1 MLYTEIPTQRPV
13 TPLLDAIDHPQ
24 QLRQLEHSQLLQV
37 ADELRQYILY
47 AAGQSGG
54 HFGANLGV
62 VELTVALHYCFN
74 TPNDRLVWDVGH
86 QAYPHKILTG
96 RREQITTIRAKN
108 GLAAFPAREES
119 VFDTF
124 GVGHSSTAISAG
136 LGMSLARRYQ
146 KDPCEVV
153 CIVGD
158 GAMTAGMAFEAMND
172 AVAHDADL
180 IVVLNDNDMSIS
192 CSTGGFAKH
201 LAAIWEKGHLV
212 NVNEH
217 GEAYIQP
224 HPKWTYNSRLHQ
236 SATDAADNL
245 FKAIGFDYFGPF
257 DGHDVTQLVQV
268 FNALKKRKG
277 PRLVHVY
284 TKKGKGFAPAEADP
298 ITYHAIGKINA
309 ASGGKTPPK
318 YSDVFGEWLCDEAA
332 QDERLLAITPAMC
345 EGSGMVKFAKQFP
358 QRFFD
363 VAIAEQ
369 HAVTLAAGMAC
380 EGLKPVVA
388 IYSTFLQ
395 RGYDQ
400 LIHDVALQNLDVTFG
415 IDRAGLVGEDGPTH
429 AGAYDYAYMRT
440 VPNMVIM
447 APKDENECRQMLHT
461 AYAYNGP
468 AAVRYPRGAG
478 VGVEIQKEMTV
489 LELGKAEIVAEIKA
503 NSDEQITVLAF
514 GSRVMVAL
522 EAAEQ
527 FAQKHEVSVCVV
539 NMRFVKPLD
548 EQMIRDLAEHTHL
561 FVTVEE
567 HAIMGGAGSAVNE
580 FMAQEQIVKPIINL
594 GLPDS
599 FLHQATHNQM
609 LQDCSL
615 DAKGILNSIERAWLK
630 VNQVV

>member
-13 TPLLDAIDHPQ
+13 TPLLDGIDHPQ
-24 QLRQLEHSQLLQV
+24 QLRQLEQSQLAQV

-62 VELTVALHYCFN
+62 IELTVALHYCFN
-74 TPNDRLVWDVGH
+74 TPDDRLVWDVGH
-86 QAYPHKILTG
+86 QAYPHKVLTG
-96 RREQITTIRAKN
+96 RRERITTIRSKD

-119 VFDTF
+119 EFDTF

-146 KDPCEVV
+146 KDPCDVV
-153 CIVGD
+153 AIVGD

-201 LAAIWEKGHLV
+201 LAAIWETGQLV
-212 NVNEH
+212 NVDEH
-217 GEAYIQP
+217 GQAYVQP

-257 DGHDVTQLVQV
+257 DGHDVEQLTQV
-268 FNALKKRKG
+268 FHALKKRKG
-277 PRLVHVY
+277 PRLVHIY

-298 ITYHAIGKINA
+298 ITYHAITKIA
-309 ASGGKTPPK
+309 PKASAPTKKSPPK
-318 YSDVFGEWLCDEAA
+318 YSDVFGQWLCDEAV
-332 QDERLLAITPAMC
+332 QDDRLLAITPAMC
-345 EGSGMVKFAKQFP
+345 EGSGMVQFAKQYP
-358 QRFFD
+358 ERFFD

-461 AYAYNGP
+461 AYHYNGP
-468 AAVRYPRGAG
+468 TAVRYPRG
-478 VGVEIQKEMTV
+478 VGTGAEIQQQMTA
-489 LELGKAEIVAEIKA
+489 LEIGKAEIVAQFNQDA
-503 NSDEQITVLAF
+503 DQQISILAF
-514 GSRVMVAL
+514 GSRVAASV
-522 EAAEQ
+522 EAAEL
-527 FAQKHEVSVCVV
+527 FASKHWVAVRVV

-548 EQMIRDLAEHTHL
+548 EQILRDLAADTKL

-567 HAIMGGAGSAVNE
+567 HAVMAGAGSAVNE
-580 FMAQEQIVKPIINL
+580 FLARAKIIKPILNL
-594 GLPDS
+594 GLPDA
-599 FLHQATHNQM
+599 FLHQATHQQM
-609 LQDCSL
+609 LIDCGL
-615 DAKGILNSIERAWLK
+615 DAKGILLSIEQAWL
-630 VNQVV
+630 